1 MMRREWAIMAIDSST
16 LAIDL
21 NGSLFV
27 CLFETRNE
35 TRKERNEG
43 RKREREKRKRSEWG
57 ARESDNSID

>member
-35 TRKERNEG
+35 RKGKERRKEE
-43 RKREREKRKRSEWG
+43 REREEEKE
-57 ARESDNSID
+57 